1 MKKII
6 IFGLARSGVAAID
19 FLSKLNYQIQ
29 IHDDKRGSI
38 DKILSYPNIIKC
50 YDIDDIKWD
59 NIDYLLLSPGV
70 PLYFPTPHKIVK
82 LANQKNIKI
91 ISDIEIFYNIFPK
104 QNYIGITGTNGK
116 STVTTLT
123 SNIFSDS
130 KKEFDFGGNIG
141 KAVFDMS
148 ILPENSHYILE
159 LSSYQLDLLF
169 HTNFKIAILLNITPD
184 HLARHG
190 NFENYILSKI
200 RVFQNQQKG
209 DFSIIGIDNKNTS
222 KIYQTLKSDCNFR
235 AKLIPFSIKNIL
247 DQGFAIKDQII
258 YENGKEIAN
267 LQNKILI
274 KGDHNLENI
283 LASFIAGYLS
293 GINIDSIIYSI
304 SKFTGLKHR
313 MQFVRNIKNA
323 NFINDSKATSLEATI
338 MAIKNFDNIHL
349 ILGGEIKDDDFNILS
364 NYKNHISKCYLIG
377 AATDKLYNI
386 LSNQISCQ
394 KSYDLKSA
402 IDDSYRIVKNSKE
415 KASILL
421 SPAAASFDQ
430 WKDFEERGEFFIDY
444 VERLL

>member
-1 MKKII
+1 MKKVI
-6 IFGLARSGVAAID
+6 IFGLARSGIAAID

-29 IHDDKRGSI
+29 IHDDRRESI
-38 DKILSYPNIIKC
+38 DKIPSRPNIAKC
-50 YDIDDIKWD
+50 YNINDIKWND
-59 NIDYLLLSPGV
+59 ADYLLLSPGV

-82 LANQKNIKI
+82 LANQNNVKI
-91 ISDIEIFYNIFPK
+91 ISDIEVFYNLFPSR
-104 QNYIGITGTNGK
+104 NYIGVTGTNGK
-116 STVTTLT
+116 STTTTLI
-123 SNIFSDS
+123 SNIFSNS

-141 KAVFDMS
+141 KAVFDMD
-148 ILPENSHYILE
+148 ILPENSNYILE
-159 LSSYQLDLLF
+159 LSSYQLDLMF
-169 HTNFKIAILLNITPD
+169 HASFKIAILLNITPD

-190 NFENYILSKI
+190 NFDNYILSKRRI
-200 RVFQNQQKG
+200 FQNQQKG
-209 DFSIIGIDNKNTS
+209 DFSIIAIDNENTA
-222 KIYQTLKSDCNFR
+222 KIYQILKSDYNFQ

-274 KGDHNLENI
+274 KGEHNLENI

-293 GINIDSIIYSI
+293 RIDIDTIIYSI

-313 MQFVRNIKNA
+313 MQFVRNIKNV
-323 NFINDSKATSLEATI
+323 NFINDSKATSLEAAI

-349 ILGGEIKDDDFNILS
+349 ILGGEIKDDDFNLLS
-364 NYKNHISKCYLIG
+364 NYKKHISRCYLIG

-402 IDDSYRIVKNSKE
+402 IDDSYQIVRNSKE
-415 KASILL
+415 KANILL
-421 SPAAASFDQ
+421 SPAATSFDQ
-430 WKDFEERGEFFIDY
+430 WKDFEERGEFFVDY
-444 VERLL
+444 VGGLL